1 MCILEDC
8 VYFYFQMEYSIKK
21 LIKFIWSNV
30 KFKAYAPLLIFCQDD
45 LSIDV
50 SGMLKSPTIIVLLL
64 IFPFFFFFGCW
75 YLPYILKCSYLGAY
89 IFIIVY
95 LLRLIPW
102 LLLSVIPCLCNSLSF
117 KFCFVQ
123 YEQCSSSFHLISVC
137 MEYLLQ
143 YPHFQSVCVPR
154 SEMGLW

>member
-50 SGMLKSPTIIVLLL
+50 SGMLKSLTIIISCQFLLL
-64 IFPFFFFFGCW
+64 CPLIFT
-75 YLPYILKCSYLGAY
+75 LYI
-89 IFIIVY
+89 
-95 LLRLIPW
+95 
-102 LLLSVIPCLCNSLSF
+102 
-117 KFCFVQ
+117 
-123 YEQCSSSFHLISVC
+123 
-137 MEYLLQ
+137 
-143 YPHFQSVCVPR
+143 
-154 SEMGLW
+154 